1 MSFLK
6 NIFGKKDDSKIS
18 TNEDFWNWFSANEK
32 DFEKKKKTPIFN
44 WRFLYIQIKFNLKY
58 SLARFNI

>member
-18 TNEDFWNWFSANEK
+18 TNEDFWKWFSANEK
-32 DFEKKKKTPIFN
+32 EFAKALKT
-44 WRFLYIQIKFNLKY
+44 QK
-58 SLARFNI
+58 NI